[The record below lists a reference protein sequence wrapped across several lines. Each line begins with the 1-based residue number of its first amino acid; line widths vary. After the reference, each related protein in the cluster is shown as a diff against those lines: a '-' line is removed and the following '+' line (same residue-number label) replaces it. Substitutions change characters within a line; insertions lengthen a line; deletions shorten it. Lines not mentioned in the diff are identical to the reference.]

1 MTKRQTAIAIIA
13 LIVIVAC
20 IVVAIMYPPDRDY
33 FSGVSKRSATLRN
46 TMYLAAA
53 GTAVLALILAL
64 SPWGRSKD

>member
-20 IVVAIMYPPDRDY
+20 IVVAQVWPPTRGY
-33 FSGVSKRSATLRN
+33 GLVSGRPAGFRN
-46 TMYLAAA
+46 AAYLTAAVA
-53 GTAVLALILAL
+53 AVLAVILSL